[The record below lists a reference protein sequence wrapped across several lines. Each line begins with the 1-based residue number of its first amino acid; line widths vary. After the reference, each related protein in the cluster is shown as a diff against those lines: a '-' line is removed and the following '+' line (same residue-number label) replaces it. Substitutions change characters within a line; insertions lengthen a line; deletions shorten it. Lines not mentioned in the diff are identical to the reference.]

1 MRKVIR
7 LIVSSILVA
16 MLSLNSVWA
25 NELNDRTLDFQ
36 SFTVNDVSHFIEQ
49 EGIQVPEDIQ
59 RVSGYADILYS
70 IIMSAYE
77 DPQYQP
83 EYQYTKM
90 QELAETL
97 TQIVRTST
105 FVGGA
110 TLGKV
115 DIAKSVTAVAPSYQ
129 LQDSVR
135 YGAWSNSFLDYNCYG
150 FAIDRMLYSNPGF
163 YCHIPIDISKPTSA
177 IADITLAD
185 LRALGYTATY
195 TTTRPS
201 SLPSYKYMIALR
213 KSATDFHFMKYS
225 SGSWLHKPG
234 NTNPLKYKYTPAN
247 SRAWMNEYIYFN
259 TSKPPTQYY
268 TDTIYYII
276 YWFTGGGGT
285 TSISNA
291 N

>member
-7 LIVSSILVA
+7 VMVSSILVA
-16 MLSLNSVWA
+16 MLYLNSVWA

-36 SFTVNDVSHFIEQ
+36 NFTVNDVSQFIEQ
-49 EGIQVPEDIQ
+49 EGIQIPEDIQ
-59 RVSGYADILYS
+59 RVSGYEDIIYS
-70 IIMSAYE
+70 IMMSAYE
-77 DPQYQP
+77 DPQYRP

-90 QELAETL
+90 QELAEIITKK
-97 TQIVRTST
+97 VRVYTFAEAST
-105 FVGGA
+105 Y
-110 TLGKV
+110 GKL
-115 DIAKSVTAVAPSYQ
+115 DKAKSVAAVAPTYQ

-135 YGAWSNSFLDYNCYG
+135 YGGWNNSYLDYNCYG
-150 FAIDRMLYSNPGF
+150 FALDRMLYGNPGF

-177 IADITLAD
+177 IADLTLAD
-185 LRALGYTATY
+185 LRTLGYTATY
-195 TTTRPS
+195 TTTRPA
-201 SLPSYKYMIALR
+201 SLPSYKHMVALR
-213 KSATDFHFMKYS
+213 KSATDYHFMKYS

-247 SRAWMNEYIYFN
+247 SRAWMNEYIYIN

-276 YWFTGGGGT
+276 YWILGGGGT
-285 TSISNA
+285 TSISNP

>member
-1 MRKVIR
+1 MRKAFRV
-7 LIVSSILVA
+7 IVSSILVA
-16 MLSLNSVWA
+16 MLSFNSAWA
-25 NELNDRTLDFQ
+25 NDLKDRTLDFQ
-36 SFTVNDVSHFIEQ
+36 NFTVDDVDHFIEQ

-59 RVSGYADILYS
+59 RVSGYEDILYT
-70 IIMSAYE
+70 IMMSAYE
-77 DPQYQP
+77 DPQYRP

-105 FVGGA
+105 FVWGA

-135 YGAWSNSFLDYNCYG
+135 YGAWNNSFLDYNCYG

-177 IADITLAD
+177 IADLTLAD

-195 TTTRPS
+195 TTTRPA
-201 SLPSYKYMIALR
+201 SLPSYKYMVALR
-213 KSATDFHFMKYS
+213 KSATDYHFMKYS

>member
-1 MRKVIR
+1 MRKAIR
-7 LIVSSILVA
+7 VMVSSILVA
-16 MLSLNSVWA
+16 ILYLNSVWA
-25 NELNDRTLDFQ
+25 NELNDWTLDFQ
-36 SFTVNDVSHFIEQ
+36 NFTVNDVGQFIEQ
-49 EGIQVPEDIQ
+49 EGIQIPEDIQ
-59 RVSGYADILYS
+59 KVSGYEDIIYS
-70 IIMSAYE
+70 IMMSAYE

-105 FVGGA
+105 LADVFSSRK
-110 TLGKV
+110 LDK
-115 DIAKSVTAVAPSYQ
+115 AKAVTAVVPVYQ

-135 YGAWSNSFLDYNCYG
+135 YGAWNNSFLDYNCYG

-177 IADITLAD
+177 IAELTLAD

-195 TTTRPS
+195 TTTRPA
-201 SLPSYKYMIALR
+201 SLQSYKYMVALR
-213 KSATDFHFMKYS
+213 KSATDYHFMKYS

-234 NTNPLKYKYTPAN
+234 NTNPLKYKYTPTN
-247 SRAWMNEYIYFN
+247 SRAWMNEYIYIN
-259 TSKPPTQYY
+259 TPKPPTQYY

-285 TSISNA
+285 TSISIPD
-291 N
+291 